1 MAENWGAKLITF
13 LIVFALFWILGAIV
27 LKDGKMGFFIGI
39 VVAAI
44 FVGVTT
50 SIGNKK

>member
-1 MAENWGAKLITF
+1 MAENWGAKLVTF
-13 LIVFALFWILGAIV
+13 LIVFVLFWALGALV
-27 LKDGKMGFFIGI
+27 LKDGTTGFFVGI

-44 FVGVTT
+44 FVGVST